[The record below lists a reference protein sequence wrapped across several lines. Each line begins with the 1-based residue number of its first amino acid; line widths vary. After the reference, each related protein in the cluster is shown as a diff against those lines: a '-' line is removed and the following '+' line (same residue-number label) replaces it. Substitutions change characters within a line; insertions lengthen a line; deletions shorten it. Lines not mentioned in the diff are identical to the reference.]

1 MGSKATKAVR
11 NVWARLVVQDLEKR
25 GIDAAGGLRNAGLGA
40 FALADEEGW
49 IPFVKHSAFLD
60 FAADRRAT
68 AARRQIGGKDRYQGW
83 RRPGIIGW
91 PRDAGRRLANLSVTF
106 GW

>member
-25 GIDAAGGLRNAGLGA
+25 GIDAAGGLRDAGLNASG
-40 FALADEEGW
+40 LADQEGW

-60 FAADRRAT
+60 FAADQTGDSCYGAGLAAT
-68 AARRQIGGKDRYQGW
+68 IDIRGGDILGY
-83 RRPGIIGW
+83 IGW
-91 PRDAGRRLANLSVTF
+91 ASGALGVVLRR
-106 GW
+106 GQR